1 MTWGV
6 SVCGTGP
13 RQAARA
19 AVAMLFAL
27 AAALVPNL
35 ASAKE
40 VATATGHSRAIVVA
54 PLTLIKVDDLDFG
67 RIAVGNAAGTV
78 SIDPTSGACT
88 VTGPIIETGGCRRA
102 RFSGMGTKNMNARIS
117 LSQITN
123 LTGPG
128 QTMVLDN
135 VILGSNATIDITGNT
150 NSNGI
155 GVGLTTGNGNSK
167 RYSISTA
174 TGIYDLY
181 VGGRLN
187 VNANQLPGIYTGSI
201 TVSVQYQ

>member
-1 MTWGV
+1 
-6 SVCGTGP
+6 
-13 RQAARA
+13 
-19 AVAMLFAL
+19 MLFAL

-35 ASAKE
+35 AGAQE

-67 RIAVGNAAGTV
+67 RIAVGNAPGTV
-78 SIDPTSGACT
+78 SINPTTGECT
-88 VTGPIIETGGCRRA
+88 VTGPIIETGGCHRA

-117 LSQITN
+117 LSQVTN

-187 VNANQLPGIYTGSI
+187 VNANQLPGVYTGSI